1 MPTEMIEKRLKIISD
16 LRDELKKLKEHY
28 DEALE
33 SDAQFQEIHQTLEK
47 VRNEVKDK
55 QNKILT
61 NSVYKAVYDELK
73 NKRIELKENREA
85 LAQELVEYYRE
96 SGSMEI
102 TGSDGNIKKVKFS
115 VRLVS

>member
-1 MPTEMIEKRLKIISD
+1 MPTEMIEKRLQIISD
-16 LRDELKKLKEHY
+16 LGDELRKLKEHY
-28 DEALE
+28 DGVLE
-33 SDAQFQEIHQTLEK
+33 GDAGFQEIHQNLEK

-61 NSVYKAVYDELK
+61 NNVYKAVYDELK
-73 NKRIELKENREA
+73 NKRLELKENKEA
-85 LAQELVEYYRE
+85 LAQELIEYYRA

-102 TGSDGNIKKVKFS
+102 SDREGNVKKLKFS